1 MILKST
7 YQGQLLVAHPHNP
20 RDALYRSVILVVAH
34 SDIMSV
40 GLQINKPIAEL
51 TLQKV
56 ADTIGV
62 WYSGDEVIYSGGNV
76 GLNKIHV
83 IHSLDWI
90 GTTTVKLNE
99 HVGVTNDISVLAAL
113 SAGEGPE
120 HFRACAG
127 YRFWDLNLLD
137 SEISNR
143 GTADSAYRWEVAP
156 ATIENIFCL
165 DGARQWENTVADSVS
180 NQVSNWF

>member
-7 YQGQLLVAHPHNP
+7 YQGQLLAAHPHNP
-20 RDALYRSVILVVAH
+20 RDALHRAVILVVAH

-83 IHSLDWI
+83 IHSLDWM
-90 GTTTVKLNE
+90 GPTTIKLNE
-99 HVGVTNDISVLAAL
+99 HMAVTNDISVLAAL
-113 SAGEGPE
+113 SEGEGPE

-127 YRFWDLNLLD
+127 YRYWDLSLLD
-137 SEISNR
+137 DEIDNR
-143 GTADSAYRWEVAP
+143 GTVDSDYRWEVAP
-156 ATIENIFCL
+156 ATIDNVFYL

-180 NQVSNWF
+180 NQVGNWF